1 MNCYSVQ
8 LGQALIS
15 VWVFRG
21 LGFVSGSLFGLFRF
35 QTHLCQMIMEGR
47 WRLFYKCV
55 HLNSPELVCKSVD
68 LLDLLAIIATFLS
81 HYTVQTLTVLRR
93 VAFAT
98 FSLELLFSTENLRHF
113 ILKTHWLSSS
123 KSTLTSLCSFK
134 HGFYDYN

>member
-1 MNCYSVQ
+1 MLDDNGGPLEVV
-8 LGQALIS
+8 L
-15 VWVFRG
+15 
-21 LGFVSGSLFGLFRF
+21 
-35 QTHLCQMIMEGR
+35 QMCASQ
-47 WRLFYKCV
+47 FA
-55 HLNSPELVCKSVD
+55 VCKSVD
-68 LLDLLAIIATFLS
+68 LLDLLAIFATFLS